1 MLPTPAKFHYL
12 FNMREL
18 SKIFQ
23 GIILASRDRF
33 TKTAP
38 TDKFAGNITSS
49 AGYLLAL
56 WLHECRRVFC
66 DKLTSHE
73 DKEWV
78 DSTIMK
84 LMKESCP
91 QDVVTQVR
99 RCHHC
104 SSQRSKPTQKLAKL
118 FTCTTRC
125 QLHLPTATNYASF
138 LWCIDTGGIR

>member
-1 MLPTPAKFHYL
+1 MQGKMLPTPAKFHYL

-23 GIILASRDRF
+23 GIILATRDRF

-38 TDKFAGNITSS
+38 TDGFGGNVTSP

-66 DKLTSHE
+66 DKLTSHD

-78 DSTIMK
+78 DNAIFK
-84 LMKESCP
+84 LMNESCP
-91 QDVVTQVR
+91 ADVVTQV
-99 RCHHC
+99 
-104 SSQRSKPTQKLAKL
+104 SSKVFAL
-118 FTCTTRC
+118 
-125 QLHLPTATNYASF
+125 LPM
-138 LWCIDTGGIR
+138 